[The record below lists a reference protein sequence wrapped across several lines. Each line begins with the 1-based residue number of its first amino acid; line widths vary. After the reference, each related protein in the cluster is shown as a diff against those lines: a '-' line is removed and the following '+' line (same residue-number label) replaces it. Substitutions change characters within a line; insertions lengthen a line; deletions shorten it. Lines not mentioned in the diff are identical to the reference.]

1 MFQPHNG
8 VLWVHLGDNTIGLVH
23 LETSLSLKNDLPRRP
38 HGGDLRILLIESDP
52 AWQALVSS
60 GLGGRGMLV
69 QCRSAMAAALAEFDR
84 WLPDAVLVD
93 DTLPDQD
100 GLEAVRQLRERIGAR
115 PIPVILMSARDDE
128 SLIERAFEVGVS
140 DVSLKSL
147 QWTLLSERLLHLVRS
162 ARAQAANVAAD
173 PTGGERGVDEALASL
188 SRALV
193 EAARDPN
200 ATDPLTGLASRFGFI
215 SAGEARLQPSEGRC
229 SAIVLVNLD
238 RFKRLNETL
247 GPKVGD
253 RALIEVADRLRRAF
267 RHMPANSL
275 AIGRLA
281 SDEFALLF
289 SDLPSP
295 EVASRIAEITFAH
308 LKKPLAFDGLELLLR
323 CSIGLAVC
331 PSDADNIDDLL
342 ARADIALSEA
352 KRRGGNHAISF
363 DPSMGATV
371 RGNFDMEAALHHA
384 LERGEILLYYQPIL
398 EVRTGRIN
406 GVEALMRWRRDGRVL
421 HPAEFVPLAEES
433 GLIFRMD
440 EWVISEALQQVR
452 RWQLEGIGL
461 TSISVNINVRHLG
474 QESLTRTVRQ
484 ALEATRLDPSTLTLE
499 LTESEV
505 MQDVERSLEALN
517 ALREMGVRLALDDFG
532 TGYSSLGYLTQLPVD
547 CLKIDRSFIHDMQ
560 ELPQQLMVV
569 RGIVALSS
577 ALGLPTVAEGVES
590 NEDLRA
596 LRRIGCHLV
605 QGYLFTEPLTAS
617 EFADWWRE
625 ALAMSPQPYAGQL
638 EHLLL

>member
-1 MFQPHNG
+1 MP
-8 VLWVHLGDNTIGLVH
+8 
-23 LETSLSLKNDLPRRP
+23 
-38 HGGDLRILLIESDP
+38 
-52 AWQALVSS
+52 
-60 GLGGRGMLV
+60 
-69 QCRSAMAAALAEFDR
+69 AALAEFDR
-84 WLPDAVLVD
+84 SPPDAVLVD
-93 DTLPDQD
+93 NTLPDLD
-100 GLEAVRQLRERIGAR
+100 GLEAVRQLRERIGQR
-115 PIPVILMSARDDE
+115 PIPVVLMSARDDE

-162 ARAQAANVAAD
+162 ARSQAASSGAD
-173 PTGGERGVDEALASL
+173 QAVPDRGDDEALASL

-200 ATDPLTGLASRFGFI
+200 ATDPLTGLASRFGFL
-215 SAGEARLQPSEGRC
+215 SAGEERLRPGDVRS

-253 RALIEVADRLRRAF
+253 RALIEVADRLRLAF
-267 RHMPANSL
+267 RHLPANGL
-275 AIGRLA
+275 TIGRLA

-289 SDLPSP
+289 NDLPSP
-295 EVASRIAEITFAH
+295 EVVSRIADITFAH

-323 CSIGLAVC
+323 CSIGLAVY
-331 PSDADNIDDLL
+331 PRDADSIHDLL
-342 ARADIALSEA
+342 ARADTALSEA

-363 DPSMGATV
+363 DPSMGATA
-371 RGNFDMEAALHHA
+371 RGNFDLEAALHHA

-398 EVRTGRIN
+398 EVRTGRIS

-440 EWVISEALQQVR
+440 EWVIFEALQQVR

-474 QESLTRTVRQ
+474 QESLTRTVSQ

-499 LTESEV
+499 LTESDV

-517 ALREMGVRLALDDFG
+517 QLREMGVRLALDDFG

-560 ELPQQLMVV
+560 VLPQQLMVV

-605 QGYLFTEPLTAS
+605 QGYLFAAPMTADD
-617 EFADWWRE
+617 FTGWWRD
-625 ALAMSPQPYAGQL
+625 ALAVSPQPYAGQL

>member
-1 MFQPHNG
+1 M
-8 VLWVHLGDNTIGLVH
+8 V
-23 LETSLSLKNDLPRRP
+23 
-38 HGGDLRILLIESDP
+38 
-52 AWQALVSS
+52 
-60 GLGGRGMLV
+60 V
-69 QCRSAMAAALAEFDR
+69 QCRAGMAAALAEFDR
-84 WLPDAVLVD
+84 WPPDAILVD
-93 DTLPDQD
+93 NTLPGLD
-100 GLEAVRQLRERIGAR
+100 GLEAVRLLRERIGHR
-115 PIPVILMSARDDE
+115 PIPVVLMSARDDE
-128 SLIERAFEVGVS
+128 SLIERAFDAGVS

-162 ARAQAANVAAD
+162 ARAQAAHAAQA
-173 PTGGERGVDEALASL
+173 GNGQAAGERGIDEALASL

-200 ATDPLTGLASRFGFI
+200 ATDPLTGLASRFGFL
-215 SAGEARLQPSEGRC
+215 SAGEERLRPDDGRS

-253 RALIEVADRLRRAF
+253 RALIEVADRLRLAF
-267 RHMPANSL
+267 RHLPMKGL
-275 AIGRLA
+275 AIGQLA

-289 SDLPSP
+289 NDLPSP
-295 EVASRIAEITFAH
+295 DVATRIAEITFAH

-323 CSIGLAVC
+323 CSIGLAVY
-331 PSDADNIDDLL
+331 PRDADNIDDLL

-352 KRRGGNHAISF
+352 KRRGGNHAVSF

-398 EVRTGRIN
+398 EVRTGRIS

-452 RWQLEGIGL
+452 RWQLEGVGL

-474 QESLTRTVRQ
+474 QESLMRTVSQ

-517 ALREMGVRLALDDFG
+517 QLRGMGVRLALDDFG

-547 CLKIDRSFIHDMQ
+547 CLKIDRSFIHEMQ

-605 QGYLFTEPLTAS
+605 QGYLFTEPLTAD
-617 EFADWWRE
+617 EFSDWWRD

>member
-1 MFQPHNG
+1 M
-8 VLWVHLGDNTIGLVH
+8 V
-23 LETSLSLKNDLPRRP
+23 
-38 HGGDLRILLIESDP
+38 
-52 AWQALVSS
+52 
-60 GLGGRGMLV
+60 V
-69 QCRSAMAAALAEFDR
+69 QCRAGMAAALAEFDR
-84 WLPDAVLVD
+84 WPPDAILVD
-93 DTLPDQD
+93 NTLPGLD
-100 GLEAVRQLRERIGAR
+100 GLEAVRLLRERIGHR
-115 PIPVILMSARDDE
+115 PIPVVLMSARDDE
-128 SLIERAFEVGVS
+128 SLIERAFDAGVS

-162 ARAQAANVAAD
+162 ARAQAAHAAQA
-173 PTGGERGVDEALASL
+173 GNGQAAGERGIDEALASL

-200 ATDPLTGLASRFGFI
+200 ATDPLTGLASRFGFL
-215 SAGEARLQPSEGRC
+215 SAGEERLRPDDGRS

-253 RALIEVADRLRRAF
+253 RALIEVADRLRLAF
-267 RHMPANSL
+267 RHLPMKGL

-289 SDLPSP
+289 NDLPSP
-295 EVASRIAEITFAH
+295 DVATRIAEITFAH

-323 CSIGLAVC
+323 CSIGLAVY
-331 PSDADNIDDLL
+331 PRDADNIDDLL

-352 KRRGGNHAISF
+352 KRRGGNHAVSF

-398 EVRTGRIN
+398 EVRTGRIS

-452 RWQLEGIGL
+452 RWQLEGVGL

-474 QESLTRTVRQ
+474 QESLTRTVSQ

-517 ALREMGVRLALDDFG
+517 QLRGMGVRLALDDFG

-605 QGYLFTEPLTAS
+605 QGYLFTEPLTAD
-617 EFADWWRE
+617 EFSDWWRD

>member
-1 MFQPHNG
+1 
-8 VLWVHLGDNTIGLVH
+8 
-23 LETSLSLKNDLPRRP
+23 
-38 HGGDLRILLIESDP
+38 
-52 AWQALVSS
+52 
-60 GLGGRGMLV
+60 
-69 QCRSAMAAALAEFDR
+69 MAAALAEFDR
-84 WLPDAVLVD
+84 WPPDAVLVD
-93 DTLPDQD
+93 NTLPDLD
-100 GLEAVRQLRERIGAR
+100 GLEAVRQLRERIGPR
-115 PIPVILMSARDDE
+115 PIPVVLMSARDDE

-162 ARAQAANVAAD
+162 ARAQAVNAGSEPVAS
-173 PTGGERGVDEALASL
+173 ERVVDEALASL
-188 SRALV
+188 SRSLV

-200 ATDPLTGLASRFGFI
+200 ATDPLTGLASRFGFL
-215 SAGEARLQPSEGRC
+215 SAGEERLRPDDGR
-229 SAIVLVNLD
+229 STAIVLVNLD

-253 RALIEVADRLRRAF
+253 RALIEVADRLRLAF
-267 RHMPANSL
+267 RHLPATGL

-289 SDLPSP
+289 NDLPSP

-323 CSIGLAVC
+323 CSIGLAVY
-331 PSDADNIDDLL
+331 PRDADNIDDLL

-440 EWVISEALQQVR
+440 EWVIFEALQQVR

-474 QESLTRTVRQ
+474 QESLTRTVSR

-517 ALREMGVRLALDDFG
+517 ALRGMGVRLALDDFG

-605 QGYLFTEPLTAS
+605 QGYLFTEPLTAD
-617 EFADWWRE
+617 EFSDWWRD
-625 ALAMSPQPYAGQL
+625 ALAVSPQPYAGQL

>member
-1 MFQPHNG
+1 
-8 VLWVHLGDNTIGLVH
+8 
-23 LETSLSLKNDLPRRP
+23 
-38 HGGDLRILLIESDP
+38 
-52 AWQALVSS
+52 
-60 GLGGRGMLV
+60 
-69 QCRSAMAAALAEFDR
+69 MAAALAEFDR
-84 WLPDAVLVD
+84 WPPDAVLVD
-93 DTLPDQD
+93 NTLPDLD
-100 GLEAVRQLRERIGAR
+100 GLEAVRQLRERIGPR
-115 PIPVILMSARDDE
+115 PIPVVLMSARDDE

-162 ARAQAANVAAD
+162 ARAQAVHAGSEPVAS
-173 PTGGERGVDEALASL
+173 ERVVDEALASL
-188 SRALV
+188 SRSLV

-200 ATDPLTGLASRFGFI
+200 ATDSLTGLASRFGFL
-215 SAGEARLQPSEGRC
+215 SAGVEWLRPADGRRP
-229 SAIVLVNLD
+229 AIVLVNLD

-253 RALIEVADRLRRAF
+253 RALIEVADRLRLAF
-267 RHMPANSL
+267 RHLPATGL

-289 SDLPSP
+289 NDLPSP

-323 CSIGLAVC
+323 CSIGLAVY
-331 PSDADNIDDLL
+331 PRDADNIDDLL

-440 EWVISEALQQVR
+440 EWVIFEALQQVR

-474 QESLTRTVRQ
+474 QESLTRTVSR

-517 ALREMGVRLALDDFG
+517 ALRGMGVRLALDDFG

-605 QGYLFTEPLTAS
+605 QGYLFTEPLTAD
-617 EFADWWRE
+617 EFSDWWRD
-625 ALAMSPQPYAGQL
+625 ALAVSPQPYAGQL

>member
-1 MFQPHNG
+1 
-8 VLWVHLGDNTIGLVH
+8 
-23 LETSLSLKNDLPRRP
+23 
-38 HGGDLRILLIESDP
+38 
-52 AWQALVSS
+52 
-60 GLGGRGMLV
+60 
-69 QCRSAMAAALAEFDR
+69 MAAALAEFDR
-84 WLPDAVLVD
+84 WPPDAVLVD
-93 DTLPDQD
+93 NTLPDLD
-100 GLEAVRQLRERIGAR
+100 GLEAVRQLRERIGPR
-115 PIPVILMSARDDE
+115 PIPVVLMSARDDE

-162 ARAQAANVAAD
+162 ARAQAVNAGSEPVAS
-173 PTGGERGVDEALASL
+173 ERVVDEALASL
-188 SRALV
+188 SRSLV

-200 ATDPLTGLASRFGFI
+200 ATDSLTGLASRFGFL
-215 SAGEARLQPSEGRC
+215 SAGEERLRPDDGR
-229 SAIVLVNLD
+229 STAIVLVNLD

-253 RALIEVADRLRRAF
+253 RALIEVADRLRLAF
-267 RHMPANSL
+267 RHLPATGL

-289 SDLPSP
+289 NDLPSP

-323 CSIGLAVC
+323 CSIGLAVY
-331 PSDADNIDDLL
+331 PRDADNIDDLL

-440 EWVISEALQQVR
+440 EWVIFEALQQVR

-474 QESLTRTVRQ
+474 QESLTRTVSR

-517 ALREMGVRLALDDFG
+517 ALRGMGVRLALDDFG

-605 QGYLFTEPLTAS
+605 QGYLFTEPLTAD
-617 EFADWWRE
+617 EFSDWWRD
-625 ALAMSPQPYAGQL
+625 ALAVSPQPYAGQL

>member
-1 MFQPHNG
+1 
-8 VLWVHLGDNTIGLVH
+8 
-23 LETSLSLKNDLPRRP
+23 
-38 HGGDLRILLIESDP
+38 
-52 AWQALVSS
+52 
-60 GLGGRGMLV
+60 
-69 QCRSAMAAALAEFDR
+69 MAAALAEFDR
-84 WLPDAVLVD
+84 WPPDAVLVD
-93 DTLPDQD
+93 NTLPDLD
-100 GLEAVRQLRERIGAR
+100 GLEAVRQLRERIGPR
-115 PIPVILMSARDDE
+115 PIPVVLMSARDDE

-162 ARAQAANVAAD
+162 ARAQAVHAGSEPVAS
-173 PTGGERGVDEALASL
+173 ERVVDEALASL
-188 SRALV
+188 SRSLV

-200 ATDPLTGLASRFGFI
+200 ATDPLTGLASRFGFL
-215 SAGEARLQPSEGRC
+215 SAGEERLRPDDGR
-229 SAIVLVNLD
+229 STAIVLVNLD

-253 RALIEVADRLRRAF
+253 RALIEVADRLRLAF
-267 RHMPANSL
+267 RHLPATGL

-289 SDLPSP
+289 NDLPSP

-323 CSIGLAVC
+323 CSIGLAVY
-331 PSDADNIDDLL
+331 PRDADNIDDLL

-440 EWVISEALQQVR
+440 EWVIFEALQQVR

-474 QESLTRTVRQ
+474 QESLTRTVSR

-517 ALREMGVRLALDDFG
+517 ALRGMGVRLALDDFG

-605 QGYLFTEPLTAS
+605 QGYLFTEPLTAD
-617 EFADWWRE
+617 EFSDWWRD
-625 ALAMSPQPYAGQL
+625 ALAVSPQPYAGQL